1 LDYFWAYWTKS
12 ILNFCLSS
20 YSLGKT
26 KKFKLIILLLIMVKN
41 EEEDTHIAIF
51 NGKSIRR
58 RLVDNEWFFSIIDVI
73 EALTDS
79 TIPRRYWTDLKA
91 KLKEEGLE
99 LYDFIVQLKLKSSD
113 GKEYETDCADTEGIF
128 RIIQS
133 IPSKKA
139 EPFKRWLAR
148 VGYERVKEI
157 ENPELAQ
164 ERMKKLYE
172 EKGYSKEWIEKRL
185 RGIAIRQELTD
196 EWKQREIR
204 EEKEFAILT
213 NEISKAAFGKTV
225 EEYKELKKLK
235 RENLRDHMD
244 DLELIFTMLGEAA
257 TTRITKVKDA
267 VGLEENKVAARQGGE
282 VAGNARKELEEKT
295 GESVVSEENFLD
307 LPEKIKRKRKRLIE
321 IESIA

>member
-1 LDYFWAYWTKS
+1 MD
-12 ILNFCLSS
+12 
-20 YSLGKT
+20 
-26 KKFKLIILLLIMVKN
+26 
-41 EEEDTHIAIF
+41 EEEETHIAIF
-51 NGKSIRR
+51 NGKVIRR
-58 RLVDNEWFFSIIDVI
+58 KIVNDEWFFSIIDVI
-73 EALTDS
+73 GVLIDNDR
-79 TIPRRYWTDLKA
+79 PRKYWFDLKN
-91 KLKEEGLE
+91 KLIEEGLE
-99 LYDFIVQLKLKSSD
+99 LSDFIGQLKLKSSD
-113 GKEYETDCADTEGIF
+113 EKEYETDCANTEGIF

-139 EPFKRWLAR
+139 EPFKRWLAK

-172 EKGYSKEWIEKRL
+172 QKGYSKEWIEKRL

-196 EWKQREIR
+196 EWKNRDIR

-225 EEYKELKKLK
+225 EEYKKFKQLK

-244 DLELIFTMLGEAA
+244 DLELIFTMLGKAS
-257 TTRITKVKDA
+257 TTRIAKAKDPR
-267 VGLEENKVAARQGGE
+267 GIEENKTVARQGGE

-295 GESVVSEENFLD
+295 GESVLSEDNFLD
-307 LPEKIKRKRKRLIE
+307 IPEKLKKKRKKILE
-321 IESIA
+321 QVNVV